1 MIDRART
8 PAVDAARRRQQEC
21 PEVKPIIAGAADKP
35 LPALEGEPRRRE
47 PRWLTVADLAVIV
60 AGVALAITV
69 PSQPMGAV
77 LFFAPPPLIFLVL
90 VMGLRLTMSC
100 GLVLALVVLFRR
112 WRYGGPVWPAEWL
125 ALLLASFLLVE
136 AVPPLDA
143 AVNAYYRAVGSSA
156 LDFGLARW
164 LLSAPAAAGVLLVV
178 AGLAFL
184 RPRVRRVACRV
195 GGHCCRHRR
204 RLVPLVLGSVRGGS
218 S

>member
-1 MIDRART
+1 M
-8 PAVDAARRRQQEC
+8 
-21 PEVKPIIAGAADKP
+21 
-35 LPALEGEPRRRE
+35 
-47 PRWLTVADLAVIV
+47 ADLAVIV

-156 LDFGLARW
+156 ARLRPGALAAFCPRRRRSPACRRGLGLPAATRAPGRMPRRRPLLSASSPACSSGSGVRARW
-164 LLSAPAAAGVLLVV
+164 LVLSCPGWSCPA
-178 AGLAFL
+178 
-184 RPRVRRVACRV
+184 RRATRHPGV
-195 GGHCCRHRR
+195 GGARSCSR
-204 RLVPLVLGSVRGGS
+204 SVTWLPTDS
-218 S
+218 LS